1 MTKEK
6 ISYDKAVREIES
18 ILEKIES
25 GDLGVDELAEKVKRV
40 SALLKICREKLRKT
54 EEEIDQIL
62 GDQSPEEE

>member
-1 MTKEK
+1 MTNEK
-6 ISYDKAVREIES
+6 ISYDKAVQEIES

-62 GDQSPEEE
+62 GDEDQM

>member
-6 ISYDKAVREIES
+6 ISYDKAVQEIES

-62 GDQSPEEE
+62 GEEDQM